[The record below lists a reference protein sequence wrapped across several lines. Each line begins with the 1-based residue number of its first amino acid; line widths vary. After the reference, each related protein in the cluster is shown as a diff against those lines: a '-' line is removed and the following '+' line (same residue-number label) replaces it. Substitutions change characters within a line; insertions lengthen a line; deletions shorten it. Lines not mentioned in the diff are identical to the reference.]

1 MQLLEMMMIL
11 FNYCKSM
18 DTVHINQ
25 QSVWD

>member
-1 MQLLEMMMIL
+1 MQLLEMIMIL

-25 QSVWD
+25 QSFVD